1 MIHNTQPQFRP
12 SLFLFVGEVGAQI
25 REYLSPYYGSQLRV
39 IHNPATPSTHHLLG
53 YLDTPLRN
61 SVGLLQVVADPKT
74 TRAIAFPVMDTFPT
88 DPDMPKGDGPLEDM
102 IHDSLFSVQLARRID
117 TIRNADYSIPN
128 PRTQVFIIGEPGGS
142 DGHLLAATLKA
153 VHASAK
159 KLNMELPT
167 CYVLNNY
174 DTHSDYSTL
183 LQKSSIGG
191 GLTWA
196 NFELANFSYLYET
209 IIPYPAPMTV
219 SKESVRYATA
229 EALLALAATGMTSL
243 PIFESVLQISH
254 ALENYAPHVGN
265 LSTSMIRF
273 PRPSVRRYCAAHLT
287 HDLVERWRRDLD
299 ISIMTLDERS
309 QAKERGW
316 QLVQNLGNWIL
327 PEETNTLVEENQR
340 PSLEI
345 LRYDSQLPG
354 VKQPVDEQQNAYEQ
368 VQDKTN
374 DLFSLFS
381 YENMA
386 ETYRKQR
393 RKDKTLTWSELAQRR
408 TSQAVG
414 AYEQWER
421 TAKHAWNL
429 VDACVND
436 HVTFQVDRNWT
447 AGPKGFVIAR
457 IFVDQFD
464 DELAKFAIEVSER
477 RSEHSKDYRRQRSR
491 FSKLSDGV
499 WSLSVN
505 QQSVTMPTQQG
516 QQVQT
521 PHGQAR
527 PTMSNTPLQKNAPTG
542 TSGTG
547 GSSGS
552 GGGGGGSSLQLI
564 PLHLP
569 PTEEQIARDMHTR
582 AVWKQN
588 RVPSATALGS
598 VGLLGWLMLSFS
610 ASTLNLS
617 FPFLIAAITLMATM
631 LVVSNVALYIQRR
644 REFVDAQQDVLEFYQ
659 RYYDFKCSEREDL
672 QRMALVRTLRSR
684 VARMRYRL
692 DNMSSFLGGR
702 ARAAQHDAQE
712 ASTTLFEGPGSTRD
726 VFIADGERLL
736 SQGTHTLE
744 SVNSKVEQMRQNSP
758 AQNQDWHR
766 TLDSMKDRM
775 VQELQRGNRSLIDM
789 DEQQLQNYLY
799 EFTEP
804 IIDCYLTGPL
814 VDISAALDKPDI
826 WRNASEQMRRPL
838 YDATTGVL
846 DPHLAFVCGS
856 RRALAVMNRVA
867 KRDPNV
873 PKDAFQLLINGDE
886 WLMVGGFFRG
896 GTPRTLNADA
906 LFPVKSLPPLPA
918 SSGSGAS
925 STTSGS
931 ASSSS
936 TASSPGTSGTSSVA
950 STASASSAT
959 NATGSGTP

>member
-12 SLFLFVGEVGAQI
+12 SLFLFVGEVGTQI
-25 REYLSPYYGSQLRV
+25 REYLSPHYGSQQRV
-39 IHNPATPSTHHLLG
+39 IQNPTVPSTHHLLG
-53 YLDTPLRN
+53 YLDVPLRN
-61 SVGLLQVVADPKT
+61 SVGLLQVVADPQT
-74 TRAIAFPVMDTFPT
+74 TRAVAFPVMDKFPA
-88 DPDMPKGDGPLEDM
+88 DPDMPTGTGSLEDM
-102 IHDSLFSVQLARRID
+102 IHDAIFSVQLDRRID
-117 TIRNADYSIPN
+117 TIRDAKYAVPN
-128 PRTQVFIIGEPGGS
+128 TRTQVFIIGAPGGS
-142 DGHLLAATLKA
+142 DGHLLAETLKTVRTIA
-153 VHASAK
+153 EKFH
-159 KLNMELPT
+159 MELPT

-174 DTHSDYSTL
+174 DTHTNYASL
-183 LQKSSIGG
+183 LQKSSSGG

-209 IIPYPAPMTV
+209 IIPYPTPMTV
-219 SKESVRYATA
+219 SRESVRYATA

-243 PIFESVLQISH
+243 PIFDSVLQISH
-254 ALENYAPHVGN
+254 TLENYAQHVGN

-287 HDLVERWRRDLD
+287 HDLVERWQRDLD
-299 ISIMTLDERS
+299 ISIMTLEERS

-327 PEETNTLVEENQR
+327 PEETNSLLEENQR

-354 VKQPVDEQQNAYEQ
+354 VKQPVDVQQDAYEQ
-368 VQDKTN
+368 VQDKTD

-381 YENMA
+381 YEDMA

-408 TSQAVG
+408 TNQAVG

-429 VDACVND
+429 IDACVND
-436 HVTFQVDRNWT
+436 HITFQVDRSWT
-447 AGPKGFVIAR
+447 AGSKGFVIAR
-457 IFVDQFD
+457 VFVDQFD

-491 FSKLSDGV
+491 FGKLSEGV

-505 QQSVTMPTQQG
+505 QQSVTLPAAQQG
-516 QQVQT
+516 QT
-521 PHGQAR
+521 TNGQAR
-527 PTMSNTPLQKNAPTG
+527 PTMNNTPLQKNAPTG
-542 TSGTG
+542 TSGAGRKGGTTG
-547 GSSGS
+547 N
-552 GGGGGGSSLQLI
+552 GGGNNAGSSLQLI

-588 RVPSATALGS
+588 RVPSALALGS

-610 ASTLNLS
+610 TSTLHLS
-617 FPFLIAAITLMATM
+617 LPFLIAAITSMATI
-631 LVVSNVALYIQRR
+631 LVVSNVALHIQRR
-644 REFVDAQQDVLEFYQ
+644 REFVDAQKDVLEFYQ

-672 QRMALVRTLRSR
+672 QRMALVRTLRGR

-692 DNMSSFLGGR
+692 DNMSSFLAGR
-702 ARAAQHDAQE
+702 ARTAEDDAQE
-712 ASTTLFEGPGSTRD
+712 ASDALFNGPGSTRD

-736 SQGTHTLE
+736 PDGTHTLE

-758 AQNQDWHR
+758 AQNQEWHR

-775 VQELQRGNRSLIDM
+775 VEELQSGNRSLIDM

-804 IIDCYLTGPL
+804 VIDCYLTGSL
-814 VDISAALDKPDI
+814 VDISAALDKSDI
-826 WRNASEQMRRPL
+826 WLNASEQMRRPL

-846 DPHLAFVCGS
+846 DPYLTFVCGS
-856 RRALAVMNRVA
+856 RSALTVMNNVA

-873 PKDAFQLLINGDE
+873 PKDAYQLLINGDE

-896 GTPRTLNADA
+896 GTPRSLNTDA
-906 LFPVKSLPPLPA
+906 LFPVKSLPPLA
-918 SSGSGAS
+918 N
-925 STTSGS
+925 GS
-931 ASSSS
+931 AQNAASTPGSAS
-936 TASSPGTSGTSSVA
+936 TASSA
-950 STASASSAT
+950 S
-959 NATGSGTP
+959 GSGTP